1 MRRINFLSFFFA
13 SADVDITLKE
23 TVSLVSNQQKK
34 IVTQK
39 ISFFLSFFLFGGLN
53 NISIL
58 QRYTRGMCTNV
69 YAFYSLGI
77 LLFLTSFLSP
87 FFLFLWITRGSY
99 FPHFLTLF
107 SAFFSFAFGDFLMR
121 VEKMEKSSQMDI
133 FQIKEKEIPPPK
145 SRIGWNR
152 VSFAYVHRI
161 WFAYFAKKLCCWTVN
176 EPARNF

>member
-107 SAFFSFAFGDFLMR
+107 SAFFLSPSG
-121 VEKMEKSSQMDI
+121 I
-133 FQIKEKEIPPPK
+133 FWWGLKRWKKVRKWTFFRSRRRK
-145 SRIGWNR
+145 SRHRNPALGEIAFRSPMFIEFDLLILRKN
-152 VSFAYVHRI
+152 YVVER
-161 WFAYFAKKLCCWTVN
+161 
-176 EPARNF
+176 

>member
-107 SAFFSFAFGDFLMR
+107 SAFFLSPSG
-121 VEKMEKSSQMDI
+121 I
-133 FQIKEKEIPPPK
+133 FWWGLKRWKKVRKWTFFRSRRRK